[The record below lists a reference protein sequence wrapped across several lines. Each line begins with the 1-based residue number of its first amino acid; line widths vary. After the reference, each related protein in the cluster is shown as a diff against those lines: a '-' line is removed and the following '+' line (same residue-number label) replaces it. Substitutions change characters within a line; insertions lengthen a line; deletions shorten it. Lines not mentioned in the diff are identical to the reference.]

1 MLPAGPRRERQRPFR
16 QDGKRASLGLRL
28 VGRARAATPFLSLE
42 GARPCVVISLALR
55 ADPEIAVV
63 IPCFRARAQVLGVL
77 ARIGPECRAIY
88 VVDDACPEGS
98 GKRVAEECRDP
109 RVRVLFHAENQGVGG
124 AMITGYR
131 AALEGGAEILVK
143 LDADGQMDPTM
154 ISTLVAPI
162 RVGEADYAKGN
173 RFFELE
179 GLGSMPGVRLFG
191 NAVLSFLSKLST
203 GYWEIFDPTNGFTA
217 LHAAVAR
224 RLPWD
229 KLARRYFFES
239 DLLFRLG
246 ALRAVV
252 ADVPMRA
259 LYADEHSSLSVRHAL
274 IEFAWKHARNTFK
287 RVLYRYYLRD
297 FNFASLELVLGALLV
312 VGGGAFGLARWW
324 EGSRSG
330 VTSTSGTVMLAALPV
345 LLGVQ
350 LLLGFLAY
358 DMQGAPRAP
367 IHRRLEPPR

>member
-1 MLPAGPRRERQRPFR
+1 MV
-16 QDGKRASLGLRL
+16 ASR
-28 VGRARAATPFLSLE
+28 S
-42 GARPCVVISLALR
+42 LR

-63 IPCFRARAQVLGVL
+63 IPCYRARAQVLGVL

-98 GKRVAEECRDP
+98 GKLVAAECRDA
-109 RVRVLFHAENQGVGG
+109 RVKVLFHDENQGVGG
-124 AMITGYR
+124 AVITGYR
-131 AALEGGAEILVK
+131 AALAGGAEVLVK
-143 LDADGQMDPTM
+143 LDADGQMDPAL
-154 ISTLVAPI
+154 IPTLVAPI

-179 GLGSMPGVRLFG
+179 GLGSMPAVRLLG
-191 NAVLSFLSKLST
+191 NSVLSFLSKLST
-203 GYWEIFDPTNGFTA
+203 GYWEVFDPTNGFTA

-224 RLPWD
+224 RLPLD

-259 LYADEHSSLSVRHAL
+259 VYADERSNLSVGRAL
-274 IEFAWKHARNTFK
+274 PEFAWKHARNTVK
-287 RVLYRYYLRD
+287 RVVYRYYLRD
-297 FNFASLELVLGALLV
+297 FNFASLELVLGALFLA
-312 VGGGAFGLARWW
+312 GGSWFGITRWW
-324 EGSRSG
+324 VGSRTG

-350 LLLGFLAY
+350 LLLGFLAF
-358 DMQGAPRAP
+358 DMQGAPRHP
-367 IHRRLEPPR
+367 IHRRLEPPPS